1 MQQRK
6 QNQHLCLVLI
16 ALSLSTIM
24 VHAASSIGG
33 KSAVPRKNY
42 RGRVQNRQLAKC
54 KYKVSKGKGDKGD
67 EIPPPTRRVE
77 STEGERKTMGIVP
90 NLYYASQVAEKIY
103 YSKEGAGA
111 IPVTY
116 SAPAPAP
123 MEEQNWHYEYDGFYD
138 PSEEYEICPEP
149 SAMPS
154 LSSVPSFHPTHRP
167 STSPSRS
174 MSPSLSPS
182 VSFQPSQ
189 ISVAACNAILQGEV
203 YTGSKDTHRI
213 LKGQYYYEMVTD
225 DGADIQSILSLL
237 DDILRQRVG
246 PLLVQCGDFSQTP
259 TDIEG
264 VDLSSTV
271 MAMSLNNNRNLLE
284 SEKRFWGIEDSEE
297 RNLQLDGVDL
307 GQNDSLVKGNCVSG
321 LPVGNG
327 ESCNVYGGTYVL
339 YIRESGESMA
349 DDEAKTNILSAIKKE
364 MSGADEL
371 GLVTLID
378 GLEAINFLGDEFSSS
393 TSTTIGKLT
402 DGRDRNVSSSLSAT
416 GISLVAVGS
425 LVTLLFLYAATRR
438 RQSYKVQLIEEVFE
452 DDESIFQK
460 NGQMG
465 GTDNM
470 SGDSDDWRATRGA
483 HVLGED
489 DSVFSADFES
499 DNIMHDLRVAEKR
512 RLYGI
517 GGKTRYSQVGPR
529 ENDLGGTG
537 DALNVHNCTSATCQ
551 ICNNTGL
558 SSPTFMP
565 ADLLSP
571 ISEVT
576 CETELVTPKFT
587 SPDTV
592 DIDMAPRP
600 YKSPDTIEM

>member
-1 MQQRK
+1 M
-6 QNQHLCLVLI
+6 I
-16 ALSLSTIM
+16 
-24 VHAASSIGG
+24 HAASSIGG

-42 RGRVQNRQLAKC
+42 RGRVQDRKLAKC
-54 KYKVSKGKGDKGD
+54 KYKVSKGGKGDV
-67 EIPPPTRRVE
+67 IPPPPPTRRVE
-77 STEGERKTMGIVP
+77 SVEGKRQTMGIVP
-90 NLYYASQVAEKIY
+90 NLYYASEVAEKIY
-103 YSKEGAGA
+103 YSKEEQ
-111 IPVTY
+111 PVSVPVLY
-116 SAPAPAP
+116 SAPAPTP
-123 MEEQNWHYEYDGFYD
+123 IETQNWHYEYDGGYFD
-138 PSEEYEICPEP
+138 PATEYEICPEP

-154 LSSVPSFHPTHRP
+154 VSSVPSFHPTQRP
-167 STSPSRS
+167 SP
-174 MSPSLSPS
+174 SPSLSVSPSSSPS
-182 VSFQPSQ
+182 VSFKPTQ
-189 ISVAACNAILQGEV
+189 ISKAACTAILQGLV
-203 YTGSKDTHRI
+203 YTGTTDTHRI
-213 LKGQYYYEMVTD
+213 VKGQYYYEMVTD
-225 DGADIQSILSLL
+225 DGADIPSILASL

-246 PLLVQCGDFSQTP
+246 PLLVQCGEYDSAS
-259 TDIEG
+259 TDVEG

-271 MAMSLNNNRNLLE
+271 TATAKSPYNARNLLE
-284 SEKRFWGIEDSEE
+284 SEKRFWGLEDNEE

-307 GQNDSLVKGNCVSG
+307 GENDNLEKGECNSG
-321 LPVGNG
+321 VPVTNG

-339 YIRESGESMA
+339 YIRDSGTSMA

-364 MSGADEL
+364 MTGGNEGS
-371 GLVTLID
+371 LVTLID
-378 GLEAINFLGDEFSSS
+378 GLEALNFLGDEYSSL

-402 DGRDRNVSSSLSAT
+402 DGRDANVSSSLSST

-438 RQSYKVQLIEEVFE
+438 RQSYKVQRIEEVFE
-452 DDESIFQK
+452 DDESIFDK

-470 SGDSDDWRATRGA
+470 SGDSDVWRATRGA

-489 DSVFSADFES
+489 DSVFSDLES
-499 DNIMHDLRVAEKR
+499 DNVMNDLRVAEKR

-529 ENDLGGTG
+529 EDDLGGTG

-551 ICNNTGL
+551 ICNNAGQ
-558 SSPTFMP
+558 SSPTFVP

-592 DIDMAPRP
+592 DIDMEPRP
-600 YKSPDTIEM
+600 YTSPDTIEM